1 MRRLL
6 HFSAVTFSLRGDS
19 IPTNGSRVLITDINP
34 DGGNNEQALIC
45 RSEKTVSGISGV
57 GDWYLHPT
65 RLSIDPGDR
74 IVSPPPDRGWSRNR
88 ALDPDSHRLVRLRR
102 SSDTAEEGVLT
113 CNIPGDNNTPASV
126 VIYYP
131 SESQLHCLYKWITT
145 VLQCHGVE

>member
-1 MRRLL
+1 MAVE
-6 HFSAVTFSLRGDS
+6 FSSL
-19 IPTNGSRVLITDINP
+19 ILILRVLITDI
-34 DGGNNEQALIC
+34 GGNNEEALIC

-65 RLSIDPGDR
+65 RLSINPGDR

-88 ALDPDSHRLVRLRR
+88 DVDSEGHRLVRLRR

-113 CNIPGDNNTPASV
+113 CNIPGDNNTPGSV

-131 SESQLHCLYKWITT
+131 SEP
-145 VLQCHGVE
+145 

>member
-34 DGGNNEQALIC
+34 DGGNNKDALIC
-45 RSEKTVSGISGV
+45 RSEKTVSRISGV

-65 RLSIDPGDR
+65 RISTNPGDR
-74 IVSPPPDRGWSRNR
+74 IMSPPPDRGWSRNR
-88 ALDPDSHRLVRLRR
+88 DVDSDSHRLVRLRR
-102 SSDTAEEGVLT
+102 SPDTAEEGVLA
-113 CNIPGDNNTPASV
+113 CDIPGDDNTPASV

-131 SESQLHCLYKWITT
+131 SESQLHWITT